1 LSFGNGLFEG
11 PADLYHAMTQAIQVH
26 AFDVDL
32 DIDLGWLFTKGLT
45 VIDGGEPATDADLFA
60 DLGDSVTVRGDIIG
74 QGFGFLGVNTGTGA
88 TGGGEALS
96 EVRVFVDDTGEPAL
110 RDTKA
115 LGDGGLSFASFNTL
129 EDTGIPSALRFDLL
143 LNEGLQGAR
152 GHEGRVCTNRRV
164 DASASVSTT
173 VVI

>member
-1 LSFGNGLFEG
+1 MASLLEG
-11 PADLYHAMTQAIQVH
+11 HGERERGFDHPVAEAIKVH
-26 AFDVDL
+26 AFDIDL
-32 DIDLGWLFTKGLT
+32 DVHLRLLFAERIA
-45 VIDGGEPATDADLFA
+45 VINSSEPATDTDLFS
-60 DLGDSVTVRGDIIG
+60 DLGDGVTVRGDIVG
-74 QGFGFLGVNTGTGA
+74 QGFGFLSVYAGTGA

-152 GHEGRVCTNRRV
+152 GHEGRVCNNLQ
-164 DASASVSTT
+164 
-173 VVI
+173 

>member
-115 LGDGGLSFASFNTL
+115 LGDGGLSFAGFNTL

-152 GHEGRVCTNRRV
+152 GHEGRVCNNLQ
-164 DASASVSTT
+164 
-173 VVI
+173 